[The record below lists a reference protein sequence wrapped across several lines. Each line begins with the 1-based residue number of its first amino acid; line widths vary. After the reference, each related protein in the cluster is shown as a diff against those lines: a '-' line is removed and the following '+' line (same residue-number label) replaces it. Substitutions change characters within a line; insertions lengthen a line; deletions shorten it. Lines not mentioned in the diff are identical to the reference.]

1 MHGTHE
7 RARTTSLRLPR
18 SWRSQVLVVA
28 AIVICHGAFFYG
40 IAHTRAPRSSTANG
54 PPMFGPIVSKV
65 WVPRRA
71 TISSKRWE
79 PGAEDQLT
87 PPARHWRFPPIDLWP
102 SAPGWSA
109 TLSEFTPVTD
119 ARPDPPDMQIPLQ
132 DGRPA
137 AKPALRRSTLRMV
150 RWLRPEY
157 SIDCALPGVKG
168 SVVLDLLIGPG
179 GQPIE
184 INVAQ
189 SSGSPKLDT
198 AALHAANLWSFAPPL
213 WKSRPVEVW
222 GRVELRFNC

>member
-28 AIVICHGAFFYG
+28 AIVICHGLFFYG
-40 IAHTRAPRSSTANG
+40 IAHTRAPRSSTASG

-119 ARPDPPDMQIPLQ
+119 ARPDPPDTQTPLQ

-137 AKPALRRSTLRMV
+137 TKPARRRSNLRMV

-157 SIDCALPGVKG
+157 SIECALPGVKG

-189 SSGSPKLDT
+189 SSGSPELDK